1 MKRKI
6 RTILFAAGL
15 FGLLIVIGGGAIGAI
30 VKREPAFYTQLARA
44 EDDWN
49 VGDRASSLMTR
60 VQDLKNDIRANA
72 DWSGRFRGDDI
83 NAFCLEN
90 LAPGTSYANLLP
102 KGLHSPR
109 VTIDG
114 DRIKLG
120 LRYGEGFWSSVVW
133 VELRAWLV
141 KNDTNVIAVE
151 LCGMKAGSLSIGCQT
166 LLDSLSEAAHDSNI
180 EVSWYRL
187 NGNPVGLF
195 RFYADQIRPTTQ
207 IHTFKI
213 HDGTIAIAGRTRL
226 EKVQL
231 NTPGLDPLR
240 GD

>member
-1 MKRKI
+1 MRRKFRSI
-6 RTILFAAGL
+6 FFA
-15 FGLLIVIGGGAIGAI
+15 FSLLATLLVLVGGALGA
-30 VKREPAFYTQLARA
+30 VLKQDPAFYTDLGKST
-44 EDDWN
+44 DWALS
-49 VGDRASSLMTR
+49 DRASSLMTR
-60 VQDLKNDIRANA
+60 VQDLKNDIRAKSE
-72 DWSGRFRGDDI
+72 WSGTFRGDDI

-102 KGLHSPR
+102 PGFHSPR
-109 VTIDG
+109 VLIEG

-120 LRYGEGFWSSVVW
+120 LRYGSGFWSLVVW
-133 VELRAWLV
+133 LELRAWLV

-151 LCGMKAGSLSIGCQT
+151 LCAVKAGSLTIGCQS

-180 EVSWYRL
+180 EVSWYRN

-213 HDGTIAIAGRTRL
+213 HDGSISVGGRTRL
-226 EKVQL
+226 EKIQL
-231 NTPGLDPLR
+231 HTPGLDPLR
-240 GD
+240 DD

>member
-1 MKRKI
+1 MKRKF
-6 RTILFAAGL
+6 RTILFAV
-15 FGLLIVIGGGAIGAI
+15 GLLGLLLVVGGGAVGA
-30 VKREPAFYTQLARA
+30 VLKQEPAFYTQLATV
-44 EDDWN
+44 DDWN
-49 VGDRASSLMTR
+49 LGERASSLMTR
-60 VQDLKNDIRANA
+60 VQDLKNDIRAKS
-72 DWSGRFRGDDI
+72 DWAGTFKGDDL

-109 VTIDG
+109 VTIEG
-114 DRIKLG
+114 DRIRLG

-195 RFYADQIRPTTQ
+195 RFYADQLRPTTQ